1 VIDPRMNELW
11 VVRHAETEWSA
22 RGRHTS
28 FTDVPLTEAGRVAA
42 SALEPAL
49 APHRFGLVLTSPI
62 ARARD
67 TAAAAGFAHA
77 VADDDL
83 CEWDYGELEGLT
95 TAEIRSR
102 GGAFD
107 EWSIWRGPVPGG
119 ETIDEVAARARRV
132 LDRVAAAAG
141 DVLCFGHGHA
151 SRVLVAVA
159 LELAPQA
166 GARLALDPATISVVG
181 SEREGRALRAWNM
194 PPVATYRPGGDH

>member
-1 VIDPRMNELW
+1 MIDAGMNELW

-22 RGRHTS
+22 AGRHTS

-49 APHRFGLVLTSPI
+49 APHRFGLVLTSPKS
-62 ARARD
+62 RALD
-67 TAAAAGFAHA
+67 TAAAAGFADA

-95 TAEIRSR
+95 TPEIRGR
-102 GGAFD
+102 GGVFD
-107 EWSIWRGPVPGG
+107 GWSIWRGPVPGG
-119 ETIDEVAARARRV
+119 ETIDQVAARARRV
-132 LDRVAAAAG
+132 LDRVAAAGG

-159 LELAPQA
+159 LELAPRA

-181 SEREGRALRAWNM
+181 SEREERALRTWNM
-194 PPVATYRPGGDH
+194 SPAGTYRSGGDH